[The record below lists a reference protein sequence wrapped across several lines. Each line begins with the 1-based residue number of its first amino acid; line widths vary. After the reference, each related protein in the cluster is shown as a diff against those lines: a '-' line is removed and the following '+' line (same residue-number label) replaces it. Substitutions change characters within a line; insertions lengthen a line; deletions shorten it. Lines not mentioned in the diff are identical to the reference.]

1 MKAKQ
6 VRDMSDDELRRETG
20 ELRRALF
27 NLRLQQAIGQ
37 LEKPHKL
44 RATRRDLARV
54 LTILRQREI
63 AAASKAPV
71 ANAKETR

>member
-1 MKAKQ
+1 MANKMKAI
-6 VRDMSDDELRRETG
+6 RDMSDDELRRENG

-44 RATRRDLARV
+44 RETRRQLARV
-54 LTILRQREI
+54 LTTLRQREE
-63 AAASKAPV
+63 A
-71 ANAKETR
+71 R

>member
-1 MKAKQ
+1 MKARQ
-6 VRDMSDDELRRETG
+6 VRDMSDEELARESR

-44 RATRRDLARV
+44 RETRRDLARV
-54 LTILRQREI
+54 LTVTRQREL
-63 AAASKAPV
+63 AT
-71 ANAKETR
+71 AKETR

>member
-1 MKAKQ
+1 MKAKEL
-6 VRDMSDDELRRETG
+6 RDMSPEELAREAG

-44 RATRRDLARV
+44 RSTRRDLARV
-54 LTILRQREI
+54 LTVMRQKQI
-63 AAASKAPV
+63 NAAEEA
-71 ANAKETR
+71 R

>member
-6 VRDMSDDELRRETG
+6 LRDMSDEDLQREAG

-27 NLRLQQAIGQ
+27 NLRLQKAIGQ

-44 RATRRDLARV
+44 GATRRDLART
-54 LTILRQREI
+54 LTILRQREL
-63 AAASKAPV
+63 KK
-71 ANAKETR
+71 KEA

>member
-6 VRDMSDDELRRETG
+6 LRDMSDEDLRREAG

-27 NLRLQQAIGQ
+27 NLRLQKAIGQ

-44 RATRRDLARV
+44 GLTRRDLART
-54 LTILRQREI
+54 LTILRQREL
-63 AAASKAPV
+63 K
-71 ANAKETR
+71 KEA